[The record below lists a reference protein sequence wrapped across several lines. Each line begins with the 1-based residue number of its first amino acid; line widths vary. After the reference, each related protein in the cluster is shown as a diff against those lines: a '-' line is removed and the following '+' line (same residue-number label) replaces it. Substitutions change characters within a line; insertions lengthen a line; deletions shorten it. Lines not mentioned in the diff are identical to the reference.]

1 LIRGRKVVIETA
13 VSGTGEL
20 VLMASLG
27 LLLLFGCFMEP
38 MDGITHVASILMEM
52 EKCLPSMDVRFM

>member
-13 VSGTGEL
+13 ASRTGEL

-27 LLLLFGCFMEP
+27 LLLLFVFMEP
-38 MDGITHVASILMEM
+38 MDITHVASILLEV
-52 EKCLPSMDVRFM
+52 EKCLPSMEVRFM